1 MGRLHSEYKYDFMVF
16 TVRPFAGVYNRF
28 GYGQDAQLYGGA
40 DLGTYV
46 WDDRIGVQLRGM
58 VDEEHFTLSP
68 RLKLWLMQLEY
79 SLKQPLKSK
88 INDTKVST
96 LHSLNFRLFF

>member
-1 MGRLHSEYKYDFMVF
+1 L
-16 TVRPFAGVYNRF
+16 A
-28 GYGQDAQLYGGA
+28 
-40 DLGTYV
+40 
-46 WDDRIGVQLRGM
+46 
-58 VDEEHFTLSP
+58 P
-68 RLKLWLMQLEY
+68 RVKLWLMQLEY